1 MIDRKIYNTSNY
13 DIEFFAQG
21 TAGSKYGSVT
31 IKPGQW
37 EWVFI
42 EGNELFTLVANIKIN
57 EGKNSSVI
65 FSQELKARPGGYLY
79 KVFNKKGFD
88 YFIHIFYDPDFFEL
102 TVT

>member
-79 KVFNKKGFD
+79 KVFNKKRIRLLHSHFLR
-88 YFIHIFYDPDFFEL
+88 PRFFL
-102 TVT
+102 NLP